1 MPIKNF
7 QLRII
12 AMSDFGEMLDEKCL
26 MFAVRIVNLCRFL
39 DKERKGKH
47 IVDQIMRSGMSIGAN
62 YSEAECAMS
71 DNDFL
76 AKLYI
81 SLKESNET
89 LYWLRLLRKLN
100 DLDEKQFQSI
110 YDDGE
115 ELKRLLVS
123 IIKSKRK
130 NAGLK

>member
-1 MPIKNF
+1 
-7 QLRII
+7 
-12 AMSDFGEMLDEKCL
+12 MSDFGKMLDEKCL

-39 DKERKGKH
+39 DKERKGRH

-62 YSEAECAMS
+62 YAEAECAIS

-81 SLKESNET
+81 SLKECNET
-89 LYWLRLLRKLN
+89 LYWLRLLRKVN
-100 DLDEKQFQSI
+100 DLEENQFISI
-110 YDDGE
+110 FFDGE
-115 ELKRLLVS
+115 EIKRLLVS

-130 NAGLK
+130 KIASAFPNS

>member
-1 MPIKNF
+1 MG
-7 QLRII
+7 
-12 AMSDFGEMLDEKCL
+12 DFSKMFDEKCL
-26 MFAVRIVNLCRFL
+26 MFATRIVNLCRFL
-39 DKERKGKH
+39 DKERRGKH
-47 IVDQIMRSGMSIGAN
+47 IVDPIMRSGMSIGAN
-62 YSEAECAMS
+62 YAEAECAIS

-110 YDDGE
+110 YEDGE
-115 ELKRLLVS
+115 ELKRMLVT
-123 IIKSKRK
+123 IIKTKRK
-130 NAGLK
+130 NMGMPTS